1 MTKEQREQWQQD
13 LAELGEN
20 AHKMWQYLCMED
32 QANSEY
38 WADCISN
45 RHFPL
50 SKGTLDVRRKDLTL
64 DDAKINI
71 PKGMNKECYE
81 NGDMSEGAVTC
92 DQCFFKKINKIGHE
106 FCENGYWKEGY

>member
-1 MTKEQREQWQQD
+1 MNQKQREQWQQD

-32 QANSEY
+32 QANGEY

-50 SKGTLDVRRKDLTL
+50 SKGTRDVRRKVND
-64 DDAKINI
+64 
-71 PKGMNKECYE
+71 E
-81 NGDMSEGAVTC
+81 
-92 DQCFFKKINKIGHE
+92 
-106 FCENGYWKEGY
+106 